1 MLMRYTLPSR
11 KLMLTA
17 ALVALGAGWLT
28 RFSRMRSGR
37 LEGRPRAKPEH
48 LQIWEGEGGG
58 IPTPA
63 GRTVAQVD
71 PVADMASRDP
81 TPAGR
86 TSTDAPAP

>member
-11 KLMLTA
+11 KLMVTA

-28 RFSRMRSGR
+28 RFNRMRARR
-37 LEGRPRAKPEH
+37 LEGRPRSKPEH
-48 LQIWEGEGGG
+48 LQTWEGEGGA

-71 PVADMASRDP
+71 PVAELASRESTHP
-81 TPAGR
+81 GR
-86 TSTDAPAP
+86 TSPDTPTP